1 MGKMA
6 DKTGYAICFFVD
18 EIQYMKEE
26 EIAALVNAIHRC
38 NQLALTSY
46 DFWCGL
52 PKILKDA
59 WKGEII
65 FGTTFPF

>member
-38 NQLALTSY
+38 NQLRLPLMIFGA
-46 DFWCGL
+46 GL

-59 WKGEII
+59 WKSEII
-65 FGTTFPF
+65 FGKTFPF